1 MATGSPFLGKDIKN
15 DSGNVLNNPLV
26 ADGATREMLAK
37 SLWGGVTV
45 DVDQANGGLLGITA
59 TDATGVVKSMD
70 VSKTSGTRQVRFAYQ
85 KEINGLPPTFGQ
97 QIATRGDKNQFL
109 YMDVEIAE
117 VRSPLMPVHTDMEQR
132 DGGNTLSKFGGS
144 EALARRNVQLWC
156 GQQFDADHYTALL
169 RGASDVYL
177 APASI
182 GGLEK
187 DIGGVIPLTTTPG
200 TASSAALASTT
211 AGSPTSH
218 ENVVAFDGTNTSGG
232 GGTRTSFLQNATV
245 AARGIHEDNVAAMV
259 YALQQNSYQS
269 NNKLTRASLKGLYA
283 LAGRQNIRKLKGK
296 NYDYILRMDWEAAD
310 QLIGSMSGTNAD
322 TASLVGIWK
331 LLSANSSQDAAA
343 RLTDVR
349 YNDLIIDGFLIQPD
363 RLLQA
368 YRPAVITT
376 ASYDQGNTD
385 VGKVIWGCGAT
396 ASTAQ
401 SGWYGLDK
409 FRTYDTNLGVV
420 AASFVLGDTALV
432 KAVDGGITMMEKEG
446 DFQTGKEFG
455 SREWRTVRRAVWQ
468 GRDSATATASNV
480 ALRNEGSMLVLS
492 AIDGSNFKL

>member
-1 MATGSPFLGKDIKN
+1 MATGSPFLGRDIKN

-45 DVDQANGGLLGITA
+45 DVDQANGGLLGITS

-70 VSKTSGTRQVRFAYQ
+70 VSKTSGSRQVRFAYQ
-85 KEINGLPPTFGQ
+85 KELNGLPPTFGQ
-97 QIATRGDKNQFL
+97 QIASRGDKNQFA

-132 DGGNTLSKFGGS
+132 DGNNTLSKFGGS

-156 GQQFDADHYTALL
+156 GQQYDADHYTALL

-177 APASI
+177 APESI
-182 GGLEK
+182 GGLGK

-200 TASSAALASTT
+200 TTTSAALGATT

-218 ENVVAFDGTNTSGG
+218 ENVIAFDGAAG
-232 GGTRTSFLQNATV
+232 GGTRTSFLQTATV
-245 AARGIHEDNVAAMV
+245 AARGYHEDNVAAMV
-259 YALQQNSYQS
+259 GALAASANQAA
-269 NNKLTRASLKGLYA
+269 NKLDRDSLKGLYA
-283 LAGRQNIRKLKGK
+283 IAARQNLRKLNGK

-310 QLIGSMSGTNAD
+310 QLIGSMNGTGAD

-331 LLSANSSQDAAA
+331 LLSANSGRSEAD
-343 RLTDVR
+343 RLTDAR

-363 RLLQA
+363 RTLQA
-368 YRPAVITT
+368 YRPTPITT
-376 ASYDQGNTD
+376 YDFAASDNDD
-385 VGKVIWGCGAT
+385 VGKVLWGCG
-396 ASTAQ
+396 STATTKQ
-401 SGWYGLDK
+401 SDWYGLDK
-409 FRTYDTNLGVV
+409 FRTYDTNLSQV
-420 AASFVLGDTALV
+420 AVSFILGDTALV

-446 DFQTGKEFG
+446 DFQTGKEYG

-468 GRDSATATASNV
+468 GRDANTSTF
-480 ALRNEGSMLVLS
+480 LRNEGSMLVLS
-492 AIDGSNFKL
+492 CVDGSNFKL